1 MNSGGHSNAGGLFIE
16 SALLQVR
23 LQDFEQKYKLL
34 AIFMQQYFQTF
45 IESLARRVYL
55 YNCHKCSY
63 YLYCDGKPLQISIN

>member
-34 AIFMQQYFQTF
+34 TIFMQQYFQTF
-45 IESLARRVYL
+45 IESLAIPSKACL
-55 YNCHKCSY
+55 
-63 YLYCDGKPLQISIN
+63 PLQLSQMFILLVL